1 MTMITSAANPRM
13 KRIIQLQ
20 RQAKARVAER
30 AFVIEGVKLFLEAP
44 ADLFK
49 EVYITQNFYAKYA
62 EADQEVMGKLSSFP
76 YELVGDDVLNRIADT
91 QSPQGIV
98 CVLKQM
104 NHGWP
109 GVVDNHQNES
119 ICLNQI
125 SSDWDNASLNRD
137 KVPLYLVL
145 EDLQDPGNLGTIFRT
160 AEAAGVTGI
169 IMSRGCADIYNPK
182 TVRATMGS
190 VFRVPFIYADDLIA
204 VISDLINR
212 NINVYATCL
221 DGAEAY
227 DNYNYQGGTAF
238 LIGNEGQGLSEM
250 VKAKVSQRVL
260 IPMMGAVESLNAA
273 TAAAVLLYEVAR
285 QRGF

>member
-1 MTMITSAANPRM
+1 MITSAANPRM

-76 YELVGDDVLNRIADT
+76 YELVGDDVLSRIADT

-109 GVVDNHQNES
+109 GIVDNHQNES
-119 ICLNQI
+119 ICLTQT
-125 SSDWDNASLNRD
+125 SPEWD

-204 VISDLINR
+204 AISGLLDQK
-212 NINVYATCL
+212 INVYATCP
-221 DGAEAY
+221 DGAEPY
-227 DNYNYQGGTAF
+227 VHCDYRGGTAF
-238 LIGNEGQGLSEM
+238 LLGSEGQGLSEP
-250 VKAKVSQRVL
+250 VKAKATRNVL
-260 IPMMGAVESLNAA
+260 IPMRGAVESLNAA
-273 TAAAVLLYEVAR
+273 TAAAVLLYEAAR
-285 QRGF
+285 QRII